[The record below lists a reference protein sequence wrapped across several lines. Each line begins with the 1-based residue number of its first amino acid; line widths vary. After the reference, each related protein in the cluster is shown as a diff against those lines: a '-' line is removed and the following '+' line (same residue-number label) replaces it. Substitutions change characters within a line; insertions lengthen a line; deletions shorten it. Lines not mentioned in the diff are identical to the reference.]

1 MTQLHGATYRG
12 RRISVACTPARD
24 GDVVCAVSIDGAGY
38 PQLRGNPFAS
48 LIAAQVAG
56 ISFARAM
63 IDAELDAGVAE
74 HRGYFIR
81 VSSNEQ
87 RDGSWIG
94 SYHLH
99 RNDNPVP
106 FRRVAC
112 EELRGNT
119 PVEVEEYATA
129 CARAALDAE
138 VAAGRL

>member
-1 MTQLHGATYRG
+1 MSQLHGATYRG
-12 RRISVACTPARD
+12 RRISVACTLGRD

-38 PQLRGNPFAS
+38 PQLRGNPFSS

-56 ISFARAM
+56 VSFGRAM
-63 IDAELDAGVAE
+63 IDAELDTGVAE

-87 RDGSWIG
+87 RDGSWVG

-119 PVEVEEYATA
+119 PVEVEEHAMVRAREAIDADVAT
-129 CARAALDAE
+129 
-138 VAAGRL
+138 GRL